1 VRGSLFACF
10 LLLSVLPAAAQTQ
23 DPQFSDAADVV
34 AVEVPVQVLRDGE
47 PVRGLSA
54 ADFEVWEGK
63 RKLPVTGFE
72 ALDLN
77 SMPAGD
83 KGWQS
88 PQAISARRHFLLLF
102 DMGFSSP
109 KGIVKAQGAARD
121 MLAGLHPSDLV
132 AVSAYMPSVGPQLL
146 LGFTTDRAQVIQA
159 LNALGNPEMFNRA
172 ADPLRLVLGD
182 GPGGVY
188 GLDPMRDPSEILAD
202 LGNAQTP
209 EERKE
214 LIGELK
220 SAAKDRSDGPGYT
233 EGTGAKIE
241 RAERTEQQRA
251 VTAMARAFEDLAK
264 TVGSLYGRKYVVL
277 FSEGFDAA
285 VFTGTADVDEQLQ
298 ASHISAK
305 GAAVWGVDS
314 TKRFGD
320 TKTMNDLE
328 GMLEELRRADCVVQ
342 AVDVGG
348 LREGAGPTMQ
358 WAGGRDSLFLLAE
371 STGGELFENYNDLS
385 AAMEQMLRRT
395 SVTYVLAVQPEGLAR
410 DGAYHEIRVELKN
423 APRGTR
429 VVHRP
434 GYYAP
439 RPYGQQSP
447 TEKLLQTARGL
458 VGGKDAGTIG
468 TSVLAVPFH
477 TGSTEA
483 YVPVIIEVDGRT
495 LKAGTE
501 GWAVPVEI
509 YAYAF
514 DAKGQARDFFSQTVG
529 LELLKVGAALDQS
542 GLKFFGHL
550 DLPPGTWAVR
560 VLVRNAATGSAG
572 MKSITVEVPEFAK
585 AEPVLLPA
593 FFPEPAGK
601 WLTVRESQPGGQ
613 VAYPFMIGEQAYIPA
628 SMPRLTPGQEATLS
642 LVAYHLRP
650 GELQAEARIR
660 TPDGRDAG
668 AGRIRIVQRHGNP
681 AAGGA
686 ESLSAVF
693 EPPAGLE
700 PGEYLLMV
708 TLTGAA
714 GEKQSSVASFA
725 LDRRF

>member
-1 VRGSLFACF
+1 MRIFYR
-10 LLLSVLPAAAQTQ
+10 LLLPCLFLSAALGAQTY
-23 DPQFSDAADVV
+23 SDTADVV

-47 PVRGLSA
+47 PVRGLTA

-63 RKLPVTGFE
+63 RQLPVTGFE

-77 SMPAGD
+77 QMPAGD
-83 KGWQS
+83 ERWKT

-102 DMGFSSP
+102 DMGYSSP
-109 KGIVKAQGAARD
+109 KGVEKAQGAARD
-121 MLAGLHPSDLV
+121 LLTGLHPSDLV
-132 AVSAYMPSVGPQLL
+132 AVAAYVPSIGPQLL
-146 LGFTTDRAQVIQA
+146 LGFTSDRNQVTQA
-159 LNALGNPEMFNRA
+159 LAALGKPEMFNRS
-172 ADPLRLVLGD
+172 ADPLRLVLGTGAGGGYGADKPRDQSEIAADLRNATSSDERRDLIQEMKASAMASGVPPFLD
-182 GPGGVY
+182 GPTAH
-188 GLDPMRDPSEILAD
+188 M
-202 LGNAQTP
+202 Q
-209 EERKE
+209 
-214 LIGELK
+214 
-220 SAAKDRSDGPGYT
+220 RS
-233 EGTGAKIE
+233 
-241 RAERTEQQRA
+241 ERTVQQRA

-264 TVGSLYGRKYVVL
+264 TVGGLYGRKYVVL

-285 VFTGTADVDEQLQ
+285 VFTGTANVDDQLRDAAATAQ
-298 ASHISAK
+298 GASAWAI
-305 GAAVWGVDS
+305 DS

-328 GMLEELRRADCVVQ
+328 SMLEEFRRADCIVQ

-348 LREGAGPTMQ
+348 LREGGGPVAQ

-395 SVTYVLAVQPEGLAR
+395 SVTYVLAVQPEGVLR
-410 DGAYHEIRVELKN
+410 DGAYHQIRVELRPDGKA

-458 VGGKDAGTIG
+458 AGGKDAGTIG
-468 TSVLAVPFH
+468 TSVLAAPFH
-477 TGSTEA
+477 TGALEA
-483 YVPVIIEVDGRT
+483 YVPVIVEVDGPS

-501 GWAVPVEI
+501 GWLVPVEI

-514 DAKGQARDFFSQTVG
+514 DANGQAKDFFSQTVG

-550 DLPPGTWAVR
+550 DLPPGSWAVR
-560 VLVRNAATGSAG
+560 VLVRNAATGAAG
-572 MKSITVEVPEFAK
+572 MKSVTVEVPEPG
-585 AEPVLLPA
+585 EPVLLPA
-593 FFPEPAGK
+593 FFPERAGK
-601 WLTVRESQPGGQ
+601 WLTVRENQPGVQ
-613 VAYPFMIGEQAYIPA
+613 VAYPFMVGEQAYIPA
-628 SMPRLTPGQEATLS
+628 SLPKLVPGQEATLS

-650 GELQAEARIR
+650 GELQAEARVR
-660 TPDGRDAG
+660 TLDGRDAG
-668 AGRIRIVQRHGNP
+668 TGRIRIVQRHGSP
-681 AAGGA
+681 EAGGA
-686 ESLSAVF
+686 ESLSAMF
-693 EPPAGLE
+693 EPPAGLA
-700 PGEYLLMV
+700 PGEYLLTV

-714 GEKQSSVASFA
+714 GERESSVASFTVPGVS
-725 LDRRF
+725 

>member
-1 VRGSLFACF
+1 M
-10 LLLSVLPAAAQTQ
+10 
-23 DPQFSDAADVV
+23 

-47 PVRGLSA
+47 PVRGLTA

-77 SMPAGD
+77 ALPAGD
-83 KGWQS
+83 AGWQS

-109 KGIVKAQGAARD
+109 KGVEKAQGAARD

-132 AVSAYMPSVGPQLL
+132 AVAAYLPSVGPQLL
-146 LGFTTDRAQVIQA
+146 LGFTSDRAQVAQA
-159 LNALGNPEMFNRA
+159 LEALGKPEMFNRA
-172 ADPLRLVLGD
+172 ADPLRLVLGT
-182 GPGGVY
+182 GAGGGY
-188 GLDPMRDPSEILAD
+188 GMDPPRDPSEISED
-202 LGNAQTP
+202 LRNATSREDRQA
-209 EERKE
+209 
-214 LIGELK
+214 LIQEAKAGRLGGEAPFLDGT
-220 SAAKDRSDGPGYT
+220 DRQ
-233 EGTGAKIE
+233 IE
-241 RAERTEQQRA
+241 RAERNDRERA
-251 VTAMARAFEDLAK
+251 VTAMARAFEDLAR
-264 TVGSLYGRKYVVL
+264 TVGGLYGRKYVVL

-285 VFTGTADVDEQLQ
+285 VFTGSANMDDQLRD
-298 ASHISAK
+298 ATVTTK
-305 GAAVWGVDS
+305 GASVWGVDS

-328 GMLEELRRADCVVQ
+328 AMLEEFRRADCVIQ

-348 LREGAGPTMQ
+348 LREGAGPVAQ

-395 SVTYVLAVQPEGLAR
+395 SVTYVLAVQPEGLER
-410 DGAYHEIRVELKN
+410 DGSYHQIRVELKN
-423 APRGTR
+423 AARGAR

-439 RPYGQQSP
+439 RPYGKQSP

-458 VGGKDAGTIG
+458 VGGTDTGTIA
-468 TSVLAVPFH
+468 TSVLAAPFH
-477 TGSTEA
+477 TGAPEA
-483 YVPVIIEVDGRT
+483 YVPVVIEVDGPS

-501 GWAVPVEI
+501 GWTVPVEV

-514 DAKGQARDFFSQTVG
+514 DANGQARDFFSQTVG
-529 LELLKVGAALDQS
+529 LELLKVGAALERS

-560 VLVRNAATGSAG
+560 VLVRNSATGSAG
-572 MKSITVEVPEFAK
+572 MKSVTLQVPEFAK
-585 AEPVLLPA
+585 AEPVLLQA

-601 WLTVRESQPGGQ
+601 WLTVRENQPGAQ
-613 VAYPFMIGEQAYIPA
+613 VAYPFMVGEQAYIPA
-628 SMPRLTPGQEATLS
+628 SLPSLTPGQEAPLS

-650 GELQAEARIR
+650 GELQAEARVR
-660 TPDGRDAG
+660 TADGRDAG
-668 AGRIRIVQRHGNP
+668 TGRIRIVQRHGSLE
-681 AAGGA
+681 AGGA

-693 EPPAGLE
+693 EPPAGLA
-700 PGEYLLMV
+700 PGEYLLTV

-714 GEKQSSVASFA
+714 GEKESSVSSFMVA
-725 LDRRF
+725 RSL